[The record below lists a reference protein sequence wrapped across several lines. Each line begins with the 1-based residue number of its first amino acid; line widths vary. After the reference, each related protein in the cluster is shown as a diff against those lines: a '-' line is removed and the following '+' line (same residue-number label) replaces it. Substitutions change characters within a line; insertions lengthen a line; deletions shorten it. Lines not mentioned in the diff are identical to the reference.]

1 MQEVIN
7 KELTARMEEEN
18 RIAAEGKGSEAVKG
32 VKGKV
37 DEKKEEENYG
47 EEVVDE
53 D

>member
-7 KELTARMEEEN
+7 KELTGRMEEDN
-18 RIAAEGKGSEAVKG
+18 RRVAEGANGG
-32 VKGKV
+32 GNGKV
-37 DEKKEEENYG
+37 DEKMEEENYG